1 MQFHLSGVPIGGS
14 CDTAARQDN
23 TDENGGEE
31 VRTDL
36 VVELGMDYEA
46 IVIQI

>member
-1 MQFHLSGVPIGGS
+1 MPSYFLSL
-14 CDTAARQDN
+14 
-23 TDENGGEE
+23 
-31 VRTDL
+31 DL